1 MLVST
6 MTHAQLQIVG
16 TYEGEY
22 MERQPDNYPK
32 SQSVVLQIS
41 SAQDGKVAGKY
52 SLSYFSCRGTY
63 DLEGMYRDNQLV
75 LRTNGGMRGCESELT
90 LIVEG
95 NRLSGRVNAEA
106 PGRPGIELKKR

>member
-16 TYEGEY
+16 TYDGEY
-22 MERQPDNYPK
+22 MERIPENYPK

-52 SLSYFSCRGTY
+52 SLSHYGCRGTY
-63 DLEGMYRDNQLV
+63 ELEGTYRENQLV
-75 LRTNGGMRGCESELT
+75 LRTSGGMRGCESELT
-90 LIVEG
+90 LTVEG
-95 NRLSGRVNAEA
+95 NKLTGRVNAEA
-106 PGRPGIELKKR
+106 PIRPGIELKKR